1 MARVRRGR
9 QEMPATVNRPV
20 NPPVL
25 LRGQKLS
32 SFRQED
38 CARIGGVWR
47 RKWRGLRF
55 GEGPMRPCRLGM
67 VLPGAVVVVCAA
79 LLAVAGVAEAV
90 AARAAVAVTQAGTW
104 GEAIEV
110 PRSAA
115 LNRGGAPPARAGCCA
130 A

>member
-1 MARVRRGR
+1 MARVRRRR

-55 GEGPMRPCRLGM
+55 GEGPMRPCRFGM

-79 LLAVAGVAEAV
+79 LLAVAGGGGGGGAGGGV
-90 AARAAVAVTQAGTW
+90 AGTPGRHL
-104 GEAIEV
+104 GEGD
-110 PRSAA
+110 
-115 LNRGGAPPARAGCCA
+115 GGAGPCPV
-130 A
+130 